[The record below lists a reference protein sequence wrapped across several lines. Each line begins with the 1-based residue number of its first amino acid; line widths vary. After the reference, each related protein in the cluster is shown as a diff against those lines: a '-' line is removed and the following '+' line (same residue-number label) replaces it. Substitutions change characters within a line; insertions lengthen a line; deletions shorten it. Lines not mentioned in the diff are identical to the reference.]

1 MSSILVCVGLLAGLF
16 LVRRVLAHLIVSGK
30 SGAVGRAIGTAA
42 LNRQPDTIR
51 LLAVGEDGW
60 QNPEPASGLASSF
73 AQLGFQDAGTYRIP
87 ELPGVIVQLM
97 TNPSDRLIA
106 AIYEH
111 PKAGSWF
118 EVVCRFQD
126 GTSSTYSSSRPTGLD
141 PRPGH
146 AIVNSPG
153 ARPQALV
160 ERARAE
166 SQGKNP
172 APATRDSVVRVF
184 ENAYAESTSWR
195 KNKGISAEEV
205 GRVAARRKAA

>member
-1 MSSILVCVGLLAGLF
+1 MSSILVCVGVLAGLF
-16 LVRRVLAHLIVSGK
+16 LLRRVLAHLIVTGK

-60 QNPEPASGLASSF
+60 QNPEPAAGLAASF

-97 TNPSDRLIA
+97 TNPNDRLIA

-126 GTSSTYSSSRPTGLD
+126 GTSATYSSSRPTGLD

-146 AIVNSPG
+146 ASVHSPG

-172 APATRDSVVRVF
+172 QMVTRDSVVSVF
-184 ENAYAESTSWR
+184 ENAYAESTAWR
-195 KNKGISAEEV
+195 KNKGITAEEV
-205 GRVAARRKAA
+205 GRLAARRKAA